1 VTFLLDKFAT
11 PCYKVANSLKGCSM
25 SLVPPTL
32 PIAIAAKISGRS
44 TAAIRALVAD
54 GTLAVVQGE
63 VSRGISTAGLAA
75 YLDREIT
82 PELYLSAERAR
93 DPARNYQRNYNHNR
107 RTGKTGSD
115 GRAAA

>member
-1 VTFLLDKFAT
+1 
-11 PCYKVANSLKGCSM
+11 M

-32 PIAIAAKISGRS
+32 PIVTAALLAGRS
-44 TAAIRALVAD
+44 PASIRALIAD
-54 GTLAVVQGE
+54 GSLAVVRGE

-82 PELYLSAERAR
+82 PELYLAAERAR
-93 DPARNYQRNYNHNR
+93 DPAREYQRNYNHNR
-107 RTGKTGSD
+107 RTGKTGSN